1 MAKAENEKSRLPARR
16 ERLEEIQGFTLLSDV
31 FASEAL
37 KDLPACQHVFR
48 ILTGKRELCL
58 RGVKTQ
64 YSISRA
70 ATRGARLD
78 VFAQDVEGN
87 LYAMEIQRRKESAS
101 PQRVRFYRAMADSES
116 LEKGTDYAELPE
128 LDIFYVSETDIWQE
142 GKTVYPVRSY
152 LGDESRI
159 YEDGSRIVFVNTEV
173 DDQSEIAALMKYF
186 KTADPEDDSQGAL
199 SARVRYLKCEEG
211 GIELMCDIAEKIEQ
225 RGREAGRVEGREEGR
240 LEAKH
245 ESACSL
251 AEIGMPAEQIAKVLK
266 ESVSLVKEWIAE
278 GAAPAK

>member
-1 MAKAENEKSRLPARR
+1 MAKAENEKSRLPDRR

-152 LGDESRI
+152 LGDGSRI

-173 DDQSEIAALMKYF
+173 DDQSKIAALMQYF

-211 GIELMCDIAEKIEQ
+211 GIEIMCDIAEKIEQ
-225 RGREAGRVEGREEGR
+225 RGREAGR

>member
-1 MAKAENEKSRLPARR
+1 MAKAENEKSRLPDRR

-78 VFAQDVEGN
+78 VFAEDVEGN
-87 LYAMEIQRRKESAS
+87 LYAQ
-101 PQRVRFYRAMADSES
+101 
-116 LEKGTDYAELPE
+116 
-128 LDIFYVSETDIWQE
+128 
-142 GKTVYPVRSY
+142 
-152 LGDESRI
+152 
-159 YEDGSRIVFVNTEV
+159 
-173 DDQSEIAALMKYF
+173 
-186 KTADPEDDSQGAL
+186 
-199 SARVRYLKCEEG
+199 VRYLKCEEG
-211 GIELMCDIAEKIEQ
+211 GIEIMCDIAEKIEQ
-225 RGREAGRVEGREEGR
+225 RGREAGR

-266 ESVSLVKEWIAE
+266 ESVSLVKKWIAE